1 MKKVVLIDG
10 NNLIFRSYYA
20 TAYRGEILTN
30 SKGLPTNAVYA
41 YIQMLLKII
50 AEEKPS
56 HIMVAFD
63 KGKTFRHESYDDYK
77 GGRSETPKELKEQ
90 IPYAKKVTRAMGITV
105 EEIENYEADDIIGTY
120 SKKIDEEVLV
130 VSSDRDLLQLISPN
144 VKMKLLK
151 MKDYVYYNEK
161 SFYEDYGIKP
171 IEIIDLKALM
181 GDSSDNIK
189 GVAGIGEKTA
199 LKLIKEY
206 HTIDNLYK
214 NIDDLKGKVKENLLN
229 DKESAYKSLE
239 LATIYLDVP
248 IEVNLE
254 KIAYKGSNEEELNS
268 LLKELEFN
276 SLINKMSIKKS
287 EEKLDIEIVEDIN
300 FRLNEDYSLYLVSS
314 NLSYFKSLTIGV
326 AISTKDK
333 NYFIKKEYFNEDL
346 FNNNFNKYTYDV
358 KRVDVALS
366 LLNFNN
372 NINFDNYIAY
382 YLLNEKITEDISFI
396 MLNKGYDVKL
406 NEDIFK
412 KDKLLIEEETLIND
426 ACKKARFIYEEKER
440 LKEEIEKNNLHYLYY
455 DIELK
460 LASILANMEKEGIL
474 VDKDYLDSLESEIKE
489 KLKTLEE
496 KIYAISEE
504 EFNISSPKQLG
515 VILFEKLNIPYPK
528 KSKNSN
534 YSTDKEVLDKIRL
547 FNPIVSLVEE
557 YRMLSKLNSNY
568 VVGLKEQI
576 MSDNKVHTIY
586 NQCLTRTGRLSSK
599 DPNLQ
604 NIPNHDEYGR
614 LIRKCFVSK
623 EGYTFLSSDYSQIE
637 LRLFAELSNVESL
650 KEAFINSEDIHS
662 FTASK
667 IFNKDI
673 KDVTKE
679 ERSRAKAVNFGII
692 YGISSFGLANDLG
705 INVNDAKDFID
716 RYMEKFDGIKAYM
729 KKEVE
734 DAKEKGYVTTIM
746 NRKRYIDEIKAS
758 NYMIR
763 MQGERMALN
772 TPIQGSGSDILKK
785 AMIDID
791 SEFKEKNIKSKML
804 LQIHDELIFEVKE
817 EEIEIVKE
825 IVKER
830 MENAFKLS
838 VPLVVDINMG
848 KDLYEAK

>member
-151 MKDYVYYNEK
+151 MKDYIYYDEK

-287 EEKLDIEIVEDIN
+287 EEKLEIEIVEDIN

-333 NYFIKKEYFNEDL
+333 NYFIKKKYFNEDL
-346 FNNNFNKYTYDV
+346 FNNNFNKYTYDI

-366 LLNFNN
+366 LLNFSN

-412 KDKLLIEEETLIND
+412 KDKVLIEEETLIND

-474 VDKDYLDSLESEIKE
+474 VDKDYLDSLEGEIKE

-614 LIRKCFVSK
+614 LIRKCFVSQ

-729 KKEVE
+729 KKEVD

-825 IVKER
+825 LVKEK

>member
-77 GGRSETPKELKEQ
+77 GGRNETPKELKEQ

-346 FNNNFNKYTYDV
+346 FNNNFNKYTYDI

-366 LLNFNN
+366 LLNMSN

-412 KDKLLIEEETLIND
+412 KDKVLIEEETLIND

-557 YRMLSKLNSNY
+557 YRMLSKLNSIY

-614 LIRKCFVSK
+614 LIRKCFIAK
-623 EGYTFLSSDYSQIE
+623 DGYTFLSSDYSQIE

-817 EEIEIVKE
+817 EEKDIVKKIVKE
-825 IVKER
+825 K

>member
-151 MKDYVYYNEK
+151 MKDYVYYDEK

-229 DKESAYKSLE
+229 DKENAYKSLE

-326 AISTKDK
+326 GISTKDK

-346 FNNNFNKYTYDV
+346 FNNNFNKYTYDI

-366 LLNFNN
+366 LLNFSN

-412 KDKLLIEEETLIND
+412 KDKVLIEEETLIND

-474 VDKDYLDSLESEIKE
+474 VDKDYLDNLESEIKE

-576 MSDNKVHTIY
+576 MSDNKIHTIY

-825 IVKER
+825 IVKEK

>member
-77 GGRSETPKELKEQ
+77 GGRNETPKELKEQ

-151 MKDYVYYNEK
+151 MKDYVYYDEK

-346 FNNNFNKYTYDV
+346 FNNNFNKYTYDI

-366 LLNFNN
+366 LLNFSN

-547 FNPIVSLVEE
+547 FNPIVTLVEE

-614 LIRKCFVSK
+614 LIRKCFVSQ

-817 EEIEIVKE
+817 EEKEIVKE
-825 IVKER
+825 IVKEK

>member
-77 GGRSETPKELKEQ
+77 GGRNETPKELKEQ

-120 SKKIDEEVLV
+120 SKNIDEEVLV

-151 MKDYVYYNEK
+151 MKDYVYYDEK

-189 GVAGIGEKTA
+189 GVVGIGEKTA

-346 FNNNFNKYTYDV
+346 FNNNFNKYTYDI

-474 VDKDYLDSLESEIKE
+474 VDKDYLDNLESEIKE

-576 MSDNKVHTIY
+576 MSDNKIHTIY

-716 RYMEKFDGIKAYM
+716 RYMEKFDGIKDYM
-729 KKEVE
+729 KKEVD

-825 IVKER
+825 IVKEK

>member
-144 VKMKLLK
+144 VRMKLLK

-412 KDKLLIEEETLIND
+412 KDKVLIEEETLIND

-474 VDKDYLDSLESEIKE
+474 VDKDYLDNLESEIKE

-614 LIRKCFVSK
+614 LIRKCFIAK
-623 EGYTFLSSDYSQIE
+623 DGYTFLSSDYSQIE

-817 EEIEIVKE
+817 EEKE
-825 IVKER
+825 IVKKIVKEK

>member
-77 GGRSETPKELKEQ
+77 GGRNETPKELKEQ

-326 AISTKDK
+326 AISTKYK

-346 FNNNFNKYTYDV
+346 FNNNFNKYTYDI

-412 KDKLLIEEETLIND
+412 KDKVLIEEETLIND

-440 LKEEIEKNNLHYLYY
+440 LKEEIEKNDLHYLYY

-474 VDKDYLDSLESEIKE
+474 VDKAYLDSLESEIKE

-504 EFNISSPKQLG
+504 DFNISSPKQLG

-547 FNPIVSLVEE
+547 FNPIVTLVEE

-614 LIRKCFVSK
+614 LIRKCFVSQ

-729 KKEVE
+729 KKEVD

-817 EEIEIVKE
+817 EEKEIVKE
-825 IVKER
+825 IVKEK

>member
-1 MKKVVLIDG
+1 MEKVVLIDG

-20 TAYRGEILTN
+20 TAYRGELLTN
-30 SKGLPTNAVYA
+30 SKGLPTNAIYA
-41 YIQMLLKII
+41 YVQMLIKII
-50 AEEKPS
+50 AEEKPT

-77 GGRSETPKELKEQ
+77 GGRNETPSELKQQ
-90 IPYAKKVTRAMGITV
+90 IPYAKQITRAMGITV
-105 EEIENYEADDIIGTY
+105 EELENYEADDIIGTY
-120 SKKIDEEVLV
+120 SKKIETEVLL

-151 MKDYVYYNEK
+151 MKDFIYYDEK

-171 IEIIDLKALM
+171 IEVIDLKALM

-189 GVAGIGEKTA
+189 GVTGIGEKTA

-214 NIDDLKGKVKENLLN
+214 NINNLKGKIKENLLN

-239 LATIYLDVP
+239 LATIYLNVP

-254 KIAYKGSNEEELNS
+254 KIVYKGSNEEELNS
-268 LLKELEFN
+268 LLKELEFT
-276 SLINKMSIKKS
+276 SLFNKMKMKKN
-287 EEKLDIEIVEDIN
+287 EEKLEIEIIEDTN
-300 FRLNEDYSLYLVSS
+300 FSLNEDYSLYLLSS
-314 NLSYFKSLTIGV
+314 NLSYFKSKTLGV

-333 NYFIKKEYFNEDL
+333 NYFIKTEYFNDKI
-346 FNNNFNKYTYDV
+346 FNNNFNKYTYDE

-382 YLLNEKITEDISFI
+382 YLLNEKITEDIAFI
-396 MLNKGYDVKL
+396 MNNKGYDVKL

-412 KDKLLIEEETLIND
+412 KDKILIEEENLIND
-426 ACKKARFIYEEKER
+426 ACKKARFIYEEKNR
-440 LKEEIEKNNLHYLYY
+440 LIEEIDKNDLHYLYY

-460 LASILANMEKEGIL
+460 LALILANMEKEGIL
-474 VDKDYLDSLESEIKE
+474 VDKSYLDNLEIEIRA
-489 KLKTLEE
+489 KLKDLEE

-534 YSTDKEVLDKIRL
+534 YSTDKEVLDKIRI

-576 MSDNKVHTIY
+576 MSDNKIHTIY

-614 LIRKCFVSK
+614 LIRKCFISQ

-637 LRLFAELSNVESL
+637 LRLFAEFSNVDSL
-650 KEAFINSEDIHS
+650 KEAFINNEDIHR
-662 FTASK
+662 FTAAK

-679 ERSRAKAVNFGII
+679 ERSKAKAVNFGII
-692 YGISSFGLANDLG
+692 YGISSFGLANDLS

-716 RYMEKFDGIKAYM
+716 KYMEKFHGIKEYM

-734 DAKEKGYVTTIM
+734 DAKKLGYVKTIM
-746 NRKRYIDEIKAS
+746 NRKRLIDEIKSS

-791 SEFKEKNIKSKML
+791 TEFKNKNIKSKML
-804 LQIHDELIFEVKE
+804 LQIHDELVFEVKE

-825 IVKER
+825 IVKEK

-838 VPLVVDINMG
+838 VPLIVDINLG

>member
-151 MKDYVYYNEK
+151 MKDYVYYDEK

-229 DKESAYKSLE
+229 DKENAYKSLE

-333 NYFIKKEYFNEDL
+333 NYFIKKKYFNEDL

-412 KDKLLIEEETLIND
+412 KDKVLIEEETLIND

-474 VDKDYLDSLESEIKE
+474 VDKDYLDNLESEIKE

-576 MSDNKVHTIY
+576 MSDNKIHTIY

-825 IVKER
+825 IVKEK

>member
-1 MKKVVLIDG
+1 MEKVVLIDG

-20 TAYRGEILTN
+20 TAYRGELLTN
-30 SKGLPTNAVYA
+30 SKGLPTNAIYA
-41 YIQMLLKII
+41 YVQMLIKII
-50 AEEKPS
+50 AEEKPT

-77 GGRSETPKELKEQ
+77 GGRNETPIELKQQ
-90 IPYAKKVTRAMGITV
+90 IPYAKQITRAIGITV
-105 EEIENYEADDIIGTY
+105 EELENYEADDIIGTY
-120 SKKIDEEVLV
+120 SKKIKTEVLL
-130 VSSDRDLLQLISPN
+130 VSSDRDLLQLLSPN

-151 MKDYVYYNEK
+151 MKDFIYYDEK

-171 IEIIDLKALM
+171 IEVIDLKALM

-189 GVAGIGEKTA
+189 GVTGIGEKTA

-214 NIDDLKGKVKENLLN
+214 NIDNLKGKIKENLLN

-239 LATIYLDVP
+239 LATIYLNVP

-254 KIAYKGSNEEELNS
+254 KILYKGSNEEELNS
-268 LLKELEFN
+268 LLKELEFS
-276 SLINKMSIKKS
+276 SLFNKMKMKKN
-287 EEKLDIEIVEDIN
+287 EEKLEIEIIKDTN
-300 FRLNEDYSLYLVSS
+300 FSLNEDYSLYLLSS
-314 NLSYFKSLTIGV
+314 NLSYFKSKTLGV

-333 NYFIKKEYFNEDL
+333 NYFIKTEYFNDKI

-382 YLLNEKITEDISFI
+382 YLLNDKITEDIAFI
-396 MLNKGYDVKL
+396 MNNKGYDVKL

-412 KDKLLIEEETLIND
+412 KDKILIEEENLIND
-426 ACKKARFIYEEKER
+426 ACKKARFIYEEKNR
-440 LKEEIEKNNLHYLYY
+440 LIEEIDKNDLHYLYY

-460 LASILANMEKEGIL
+460 LALILANMEKEGIL
-474 VDKDYLDSLESEIKE
+474 VDKSYLDNLESEIRV
-489 KLKTLEE
+489 KLKDLEE
-496 KIYAISEE
+496 KIYDISEE

-534 YSTDKEVLDKIRL
+534 YSTDKEVLDKIRI

-576 MSDNKVHTIY
+576 MSDNKIHTIY

-614 LIRKCFVSK
+614 LIRKCFISK

-637 LRLFAELSNVESL
+637 LRLFAEFSNVDSL
-650 KEAFINSEDIHS
+650 KEAFINNEDIHR
-662 FTASK
+662 FTAAK

-679 ERSRAKAVNFGII
+679 ERSKAKAVNFGII
-692 YGISSFGLANDLG
+692 YGISSFGLANDLS

-716 RYMEKFDGIKAYM
+716 KYMEKFHGIKEYM

-734 DAKEKGYVTTIM
+734 DAKKLGYVKTIM
-746 NRKRYIDEIKAS
+746 NRKRLIDEIKSS

-791 SEFKEKNIKSKML
+791 TEFKNKNIKSKML
-804 LQIHDELIFEVKE
+804 LQIHDELVFEVKE
-817 EEIEIVKE
+817 EEIELVKE
-825 IVKER
+825 IVKEK

-838 VPLVVDINMG
+838 VPLIVDINLG

>member
-50 AEEKPS
+50 SEEKPS

-77 GGRSETPKELKEQ
+77 GGRNETPKELKEQ

-151 MKDYVYYNEK
+151 MKDYVYYDEK
-161 SFYEDYGIKP
+161 SFYEDYGIKS

-614 LIRKCFVSK
+614 LIRKCFVSQ
-623 EGYTFLSSDYSQIE
+623 EGYIFLSSDYSQIE

-825 IVKER
+825 IVKEK

>member
-1 MKKVVLIDG
+1 MEKVVLIDG

-20 TAYRGEILTN
+20 TAYRGELLTN
-30 SKGLPTNAVYA
+30 SKGLPTNAIYA
-41 YIQMLLKII
+41 YVQMLIKII
-50 AEEKPS
+50 AEEKPT

-77 GGRSETPKELKEQ
+77 GGRNETPSELKQQ
-90 IPYAKKVTRAMGITV
+90 IPYAKQITRAMGITV
-105 EEIENYEADDIIGTY
+105 EELENYEADDIIGTY
-120 SKKIDEEVLV
+120 SKKIETEVLL

-151 MKDYVYYNEK
+151 MKDFIYYDEK

-171 IEIIDLKALM
+171 IEVIDLKALM

-189 GVAGIGEKTA
+189 GVTGIGEKTA
-199 LKLIKEY
+199 LNLIKEY

-214 NIDDLKGKVKENLLN
+214 NIDNLKGKIKENLLN

-239 LATIYLDVP
+239 LATIYLNVP

-254 KIAYKGSNEEELNS
+254 KIVYKGSNEEELNS
-268 LLKELEFN
+268 LLKELEFT
-276 SLINKMSIKKS
+276 SLFNKMKMKKN
-287 EEKLDIEIVEDIN
+287 EEKLEIEIIEDTN
-300 FRLNEDYSLYLVSS
+300 FSLNEDYSLYLLSS
-314 NLSYFKSLTIGV
+314 NLSYFKSKTLGV

-333 NYFIKKEYFNEDL
+333 NYFIKTEYFNDKI

-382 YLLNEKITEDISFI
+382 YLLNEKITEDIAFI
-396 MLNKGYDVKL
+396 MNNKGYDVKL

-412 KDKLLIEEETLIND
+412 KDKILIEEETLIND
-426 ACKKARFIYEEKER
+426 GCKKARFIYQEKNR
-440 LKEEIEKNNLHYLYY
+440 LIEEIDKNNLHYLYY

-460 LASILANMEKEGIL
+460 LALILANMEKEGIL
-474 VDKDYLDSLESEIKE
+474 VDKDYLDKLESEIKL
-489 KLKTLEE
+489 KLKDLEY
-496 KIYAISEE
+496 KIYTISEE

-534 YSTDKEVLDKIRL
+534 YSTDKEVLDKIRM

-568 VVGLKEQI
+568 VVGLKEQV
-576 MSDNKVHTIY
+576 MSDNKIHTIY

-614 LIRKCFVSK
+614 LIRKCFISK
-623 EGYTFLSSDYSQIE
+623 DGYSFLSSDYSQIE
-637 LRLFAELSNVESL
+637 LRLFAEFSNVDSL
-650 KEAFINSEDIHS
+650 KEAFIHNEDVHR
-662 FTASK
+662 FTAAK
-667 IFNKDI
+667 IFNKELNE
-673 KDVTKE
+673 VTKE
-679 ERSRAKAVNFGII
+679 ERSKAKAVNFGII
-692 YGISSFGLANDLG
+692 YGISSFGLANDLS
-705 INVNDAKDFID
+705 INLNDAKDFID
-716 RYMEKFDGIKAYM
+716 KYMEKFNGIIEYM

-734 DAKEKGYVTTIM
+734 EAKKLGYVKTIM
-746 NRKRYIDEIKAS
+746 NRKRPIDEIKS
-758 NYMIR
+758 TNYMIR

-791 SEFKEKNIKSKML
+791 SEFKNKNIKSKML
-804 LQIHDELIFEVKE
+804 LQIHDELVFEVKE
-817 EEIEIVKE
+817 EELELVKIIVKE
-825 IVKER
+825 K

-838 VPLVVDINMG
+838 VPLVVDINVG

>member
-144 VKMKLLK
+144 VRMKLLK
-151 MKDYVYYNEK
+151 MKDYIYYDEK

-333 NYFIKKEYFNEDL
+333 NYFIKKKYFNEDL
-346 FNNNFNKYTYDV
+346 FNNNFNKYTYDI

-366 LLNFNN
+366 LLNFSN

-412 KDKLLIEEETLIND
+412 KDKVLIEEETLIND

-474 VDKDYLDSLESEIKE
+474 VDKDYLDNLESEIKE

-528 KSKNSN
+528 KNKNSN

-614 LIRKCFVSK
+614 LIRKCFVSQ

-825 IVKER
+825 IVKEK

>member
-144 VKMKLLK
+144 VRMKLLK
-151 MKDYVYYNEK
+151 MKDYVYYDEK
-161 SFYEDYGIKP
+161 SFYEDYSIKP

-287 EEKLDIEIVEDIN
+287 EEKLEIEIVEDIN

-346 FNNNFNKYTYDV
+346 FNNNFNKYTYDI

-366 LLNFNN
+366 LLNMNN

-474 VDKDYLDSLESEIKE
+474 VDKDYLDNLESEIKE

-614 LIRKCFVSK
+614 LIRKCFVSQ

-729 KKEVE
+729 KKEVD

-825 IVKER
+825 LVKEK

>member
-77 GGRSETPKELKEQ
+77 GGRNETPKELKEQ

-151 MKDYVYYNEK
+151 MKDYVYYDEK
-161 SFYEDYGIKP
+161 SFYEDYGIKS

-346 FNNNFNKYTYDV
+346 FNNNFNKYTYDI

-366 LLNFNN
+366 LLNMNN

-474 VDKDYLDSLESEIKE
+474 VDKDYLDSLEGEIKE
-489 KLKTLEE
+489 KLKSLEE

-547 FNPIVSLVEE
+547 FNPIVTLVEE

-614 LIRKCFVSK
+614 LIRKCFVSQ

-716 RYMEKFDGIKAYM
+716 RYMEKFDGIKDYM

-817 EEIEIVKE
+817 EEKEIVKE
-825 IVKER
+825 IVKEK

>member
-144 VKMKLLK
+144 VRMKLLK
-151 MKDYVYYNEK
+151 MKDYVYYDEK

-181 GDSSDNIK
+181 GDSSDNIR

-326 AISTKDK
+326 AISTKYK

-346 FNNNFNKYTYDV
+346 FNNNFNKYTYDI

-547 FNPIVSLVEE
+547 FNPIVTLVEE

-614 LIRKCFVSK
+614 LIRKCFIAK
-623 EGYTFLSSDYSQIE
+623 DGYTFLSSDYSQIE

-817 EEIEIVKE
+817 EEKEIVKE
-825 IVKER
+825 IVKEK

>member
-151 MKDYVYYNEK
+151 MKDYVYYDEK

-229 DKESAYKSLE
+229 DKENAYKSLE

-333 NYFIKKEYFNEDL
+333 NYFIKKKYFNEDL
-346 FNNNFNKYTYDV
+346 FNNNFNKYTYDI

-474 VDKDYLDSLESEIKE
+474 VDKDYLDSLESEIKG

-614 LIRKCFVSK
+614 LIRKCFVSQ

-817 EEIEIVKE
+817 EEKEIVKE

>member
-151 MKDYVYYNEK
+151 MKDYVYYDEK

-614 LIRKCFVSK
+614 LIRKCFVSQ
-623 EGYTFLSSDYSQIE
+623 EGYIFLSSDYSQIE

>member
-77 GGRSETPKELKEQ
+77 GGRNETPKELKEQ

-144 VKMKLLK
+144 VRMKLLK

-287 EEKLDIEIVEDIN
+287 EEKLDIEIAEDIN

-333 NYFIKKEYFNEDL
+333 NYFIKKKYFNEDL
-346 FNNNFNKYTYDV
+346 FNNNFNKYTYDI

-366 LLNFNN
+366 LLNFSN

-412 KDKLLIEEETLIND
+412 KDKVLIEEETLIND

-528 KSKNSN
+528 KNKNSN

-614 LIRKCFVSK
+614 LIRKCFVSQ

-716 RYMEKFDGIKAYM
+716 RYMEKFDGIKDYM
-729 KKEVE
+729 KKEVD

-817 EEIEIVKE
+817 EEKEIVKE
-825 IVKER
+825 IVKEK